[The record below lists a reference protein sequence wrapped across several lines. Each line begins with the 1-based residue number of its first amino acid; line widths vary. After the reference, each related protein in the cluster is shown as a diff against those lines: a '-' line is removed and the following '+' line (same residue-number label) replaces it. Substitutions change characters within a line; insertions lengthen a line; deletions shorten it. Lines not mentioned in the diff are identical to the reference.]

1 MPPTVSVV
9 MAVYN
14 GAVHLPETLKSLQA
28 QTLTDW
34 ELIAVDDCSRD
45 DSVAVLERFGDSR
58 IRVIC
63 SAENGGPVV
72 ARNRAFAEVRGRY
85 VAGLDQDD
93 LSLPERFAKQV
104 PFLDRY
110 PDTVLVST
118 AADLLVDGKR
128 QPGQW
133 PRPLSRA
140 RIDWLMLIRNPIAWS
155 SVMFRADAARRL
167 DPFERP
173 ERRYVEDF
181 DLYQR
186 LRAHGRIDQIDEV
199 LMLYRVHPGGASQV
213 YTDTMIAHAED
224 VLRDRHRA
232 LLGEGAPDIARLLV
246 RHVMDGVPVPDRAT
260 LDLLF
265 GTLTSLRD
273 TLLAQHS
280 YSDAE
285 RDYMNGELGSLWWQV
300 TRTAVRAGTLGLH
313 HSLTQGR
320 PRPAF
325 KQLPDLLASQAIGT
339 ARRLKILPG
348 TGRGTAAKGGGGGSS
363 PPR

>member
-1 MPPTVSVV
+1 VTLPPTVSVV

-14 GAVHLPETLKSLQA
+14 GAAHLPETLKSLQA

-45 DSVAVLERFGDSR
+45 DGVAVLERFGDSR
-58 IRVIC
+58 IRVIR
-63 SAENGGPVV
+63 SPENGGPVV

-104 PFLDRY
+104 AFLDRY

-155 SVMFRADAARRL
+155 SVMFHADAARRL

-186 LRAHGRIDQIDEV
+186 LRAHGRIDQIDDV
-199 LMLYRVHPGGASQV
+199 LMLYRVHAGGASQV
-213 YTDTMIAHAED
+213 YTATMIAHAED

-246 RHVMDGVPVPDRAT
+246 HHVMDGAPVPDRAT

-265 GTLTSLRD
+265 DTLTSLRD
-273 TLLAQHS
+273 ALLAQHN
-280 YSDAE
+280 YSEAE
-285 RDYMNGELGSLWWQV
+285 RNYMNGELASLWWRLI
-300 TRTAVRAGTLGLH
+300 RTAVRAGTLGLH
-313 HSLTQGR
+313 HSLTPGR
-320 PRPAF
+320 PRPALRQF
-325 KQLPDLLASQAIGT
+325 PDLLASQAIGA
-339 ARRLKILPG
+339 ARRLKRRP
-348 TGRGTAAKGGGGGSS
+348 
-363 PPR
+363 

>member
-1 MPPTVSVV
+1 MTRVPTVSVV

-14 GAVHLPETLKSLQA
+14 GADHLPETLQSLADQSF
-28 QTLTDW
+28 TDW
-34 ELIAVDDCSRD
+34 ELIAVDDCSGD
-45 DSVAVLERFGDSR
+45 DSVDVLERFGDPR
-58 IRVIC
+58 IRVIR
-63 SAENGGPVV
+63 SPENGGPVA
-72 ARNRAFAEVRGRY
+72 ARNRAFADVRGRY

-93 LSLPERFAKQV
+93 MSLPERFVRQV
-104 PFLDRY
+104 EFLDRY

-118 AADLLVDGKR
+118 AADLLVAGKR

-133 PRPLSRA
+133 PRPLTRA

-186 LRAHGRIDQIDEV
+186 LRAFGRIDQIDEV

-213 YTDTMIAHAED
+213 YTSTMVAHAEH

-246 RHVMDGVPVPDRAT
+246 HHVMNGAPVPDRPT

-265 GTLTSLRD
+265 ETLNRLRD
-273 TLLAQHS
+273 ALLAQHA
-280 YSDAE
+280 YSADE
-285 RDYMNGELGSLWWQV
+285 RAYMEGELVKIWHRL
-300 TRTAVRAGTLGLH
+300 TRTAMRAGTLALH
-313 HSLTQGR
+313 QSFTRGH
-320 PRPAF
+320 PRP
-325 KQLPDLLASQAIGT
+325 KLRQLPDLLASQAIGA
-339 ARRLKILPG
+339 ARRWHVLP
-348 TGRGTAAKGGGGGSS
+348 A
-363 PPR
+363 